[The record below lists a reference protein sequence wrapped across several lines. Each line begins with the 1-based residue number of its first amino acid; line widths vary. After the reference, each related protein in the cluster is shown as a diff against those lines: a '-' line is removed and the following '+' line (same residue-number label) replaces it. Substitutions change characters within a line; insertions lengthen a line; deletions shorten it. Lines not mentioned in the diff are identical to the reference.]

1 LTDLRDKF
9 NSKIETMAKP
19 EQLINQQRAR
29 QNRYFSEGFKRQK
42 VEDIEKNIVRISEI
56 CREYQV
62 SNTAVY
68 KWIYKY
74 SSMRKKGIR
83 QVVETES
90 DTRKLHLLK
99 EKIKEL
105 ERIIGQKQIVIDFQ
119 DKMIDIAEVEYKVD
133 IKKKLGSK
141 LSAGSGSTGTNTIT
155 E

>member
-1 LTDLRDKF
+1 
-9 NSKIETMAKP
+9 MANP
-19 EQLINQQRAR
+19 EQLKIQQRAR

-62 SNTAVY
+62 SAAAVY

-74 SSMRKKGIR
+74 SRMRKKGIR

-90 DTRKLHLLK
+90 DTRKLLLLK
-99 EKIKEL
+99 DKIKEL
-105 ERIIGQKQIVIDFQ
+105 EQIIGQKQIIIDFQ
-119 DKMIDIAEVEYKVD
+119 EKMIDIAEVEYKVD

-141 LSAGSGSTGTNTIT
+141 LSAGSGKTGTNTIT